1 MAAGLAGIVQ
11 EADERLNQEAA
22 NTMTHFL
29 ALLGVLSISFS
40 AVFIRLARV
49 SPVAAT
55 FYRAAYALPVLAVI
69 VLASR
74 GRDARARRERL
85 LAFMSGLFLAAD
97 LDIWHQSI
105 ALVGAGLGTVIP
117 NVQIVFVA
125 IVAWMQH
132 GERPSGR
139 TIAMIAV
146 VLFGVALTSGLA
158 RSDAYGTRPGEG
170 VALGVAAGLCYAIF
184 LIVFRASN
192 RSLAPPAGPLLD
204 ATVGTAVGALLSA
217 GFDPGF
223 TLAVSGQA
231 HLWLVAL
238 ALVSQVLGWLFI
250 ATALPR
256 LPAVETSVLLL
267 VQPVFAIAWGVMF
280 FAERLSSLQWV
291 GSAIVL
297 VGVAVLSINLASAAA
312 AAATTGRAGA
322 SA

>member
-1 MAAGLAGIVQ
+1 
-11 EADERLNQEAA
+11 
-22 NTMTHFL
+22 MTHFL

-55 FYRAAYALPVLAVI
+55 FYRAAYAIPVLVI
-69 VLASR
+69 ISLAW
-74 GRDARARRERL
+74 GRDARSRRERL
-85 LAFMSGLFLAAD
+85 LAFVSGLFLAAD
-97 LDIWHQSI
+97 LDLWHESI

-117 NVQIVFVA
+117 NVQVVFVA

-132 GERPSGR
+132 GERPRTR
-139 TIAMIAV
+139 TIAMIGV

-184 LIVFRASN
+184 LIVFRAST

-223 TLAVSGQA
+223 TLAVGRQA

-238 ALVSQVLGWLFI
+238 ALVSQVMGWLFI

-280 FAERLSSLQWV
+280 FAERLSSLQWM

-297 VGVAVLSINLASAAA
+297 AGVAVLSMSLASQNPKALTAAP
-312 AAATTGRAGA
+312 
-322 SA
+322 

>member
-1 MAAGLAGIVQ
+1 
-11 EADERLNQEAA
+11 
-22 NTMTHFL
+22 MTHFL

-40 AVFIRLARV
+40 AVFIRLASV

-55 FYRAAYALPVLAVI
+55 FYRAAYAIPVLAVI
-69 VLASR
+69 SLANR
-74 GRDARARRERL
+74 GRDARTRRERL
-85 LAFMSGLFLAAD
+85 LAFVSGLFLAAD
-97 LDIWHQSI
+97 LDLWHESI

-125 IVAWMQH
+125 LVAWMRR
-132 GERPSGR
+132 GERPRPR
-139 TIAMIAV
+139 TIAMIGV

-223 TLAVSGQA
+223 TLVVSGHAQV
-231 HLWLVAL
+231 WLAAL
-238 ALVSQVLGWLFI
+238 ALVSQVMGWLFI

-267 VQPVFAIAWGVMF
+267 VQPVFAIGWGVMF
-280 FAERLSSLQWV
+280 FAERLSSLQWM

-297 VGVAVLSINLASAAA
+297 AGVTVLSLSGVAPVAASAEH
-312 AAATTGRAGA
+312 
-322 SA
+322 

>member
-1 MAAGLAGIVQ
+1 
-11 EADERLNQEAA
+11 
-22 NTMTHFL
+22 MTHFL
-29 ALLGVLSISFS
+29 ALLGVVSISFS

-49 SPVAAT
+49 SPVTAT
-55 FYRAAYALPVLAVI
+55 FYRAAYAVPVLAAI
-69 VLASR
+69 SLARR
-74 GRDARARRERL
+74 GRDARPRRERL
-85 LAFMSGLFLAAD
+85 LAFVSGLFLAAD
-97 LDIWHQSI
+97 LDVWHESI

-125 IVAWMQH
+125 IVAWLQH
-132 GERPSGR
+132 GERPR
-139 TIAMIAV
+139 APTMVMIGV

-170 VALGVAAGLCYAIF
+170 VALGVAAGLCYAVF

-192 RSLAPPAGPLLD
+192 RSLAPPSGPLLD

-217 GFDPGF
+217 GFDQQF

-231 HLWLVAL
+231 HLWLMAL
-238 ALVSQVLGWLFI
+238 ALVSQVMGWLFI

-267 VQPVFAIAWGVMF
+267 VQPVFSIAWGVML
-280 FAERLSSLQWV
+280 FAERLSWLQWI

-297 VGVAVLSINLASAAA
+297 AGVATLSISGVVPTNTPAVAAHHDV
-312 AAATTGRAGA
+312 
-322 SA
+322 

>member
-1 MAAGLAGIVQ
+1 
-11 EADERLNQEAA
+11 
-22 NTMTHFL
+22 MTHFL

-55 FYRAAYALPVLAVI
+55 FYRAAYAIPVLVVI
-69 VLASR
+69 SMAR
-74 GRDARARRERL
+74 GRDARSRRERL
-85 LAFMSGLFLAAD
+85 LAFVSGLFLAAD
-97 LDIWHQSI
+97 LDLWHESI

-132 GERPSGR
+132 GERPRTR
-139 TIAMIAV
+139 TIAMIGV

-184 LIVFRASN
+184 LIVFRAST

-223 TLAVSGQA
+223 TLAVGRQA

-238 ALVSQVLGWLFI
+238 ALVSQVMGWLFI

-280 FAERLSSLQWV
+280 FAERLSSLQWM

-297 VGVAVLSINLASAAA
+297 AGVAVLSMSLASQNPKALTAAP
-312 AAATTGRAGA
+312 
-322 SA
+322 